1 MEGVKRLLKIS
12 SYTPFM
18 LTSFIIDSW
27 SLSVFKSFT
36 LLFTQSRHLIYSRKG
51 KEIVILIERLL
62 TAAGSGFSYVSGLQT
77 SSHLIPK
84 G

>member
-1 MEGVKRLLKIS
+1 M
-12 SYTPFM
+12 
-18 LTSFIIDSW
+18 
-27 SLSVFKSFT
+27 
-36 LLFTQSRHLIYSRKG
+36 IYSRKG